1 MDYWQ
6 QIEDKIKN
14 NNLNVDL
21 LKIKNALLLAEESHI
36 GQYRKSGEDYIL
48 HPVEVTNILIDMKM
62 DTDTIVAGILHDIVE
77 DTLIT
82 LADIKY
88 NFGDSVSELVDG
100 VTKLKNLP
108 NGTKNQYENIRKMI
122 LAMSK
127 NLSVVIIKLADR
139 LHNMRT
145 LKYMKPEKQIS
156 IAKETLEI
164 YAPLAHRLGL
174 AKIKWELEDLALNY
188 LHPVEYQELK
198 RLIDTKKVE
207 RETYIENLVKE
218 LNKIVVEDA
227 NLDIDITGRVKHF
240 YSIYKKMYEKGKD
253 FDALYDLIGVRII
266 TKNKTEC
273 YHVLG
278 IIQDK
283 YQPVPGR
290 FKDYISAPKSNNYQS
305 IHTTV
310 IGPGGK
316 FVEIQI
322 RTEEMHKIAEEGIAA
337 HWSYKEKVAVNKN
350 DEVYGWLRGVIETQQ
365 NENSEEFVK
374 SFTEELIKESVFV
387 FSPKGD
393 VVELAMGA
401 TPLDFAFN
409 IHTDIGCKCIGSK
422 VNGKIVPLE
431 YKLKNGDRVDII
443 TSKNAKGPGND
454 WLNIVVT
461 SGAKNKIRKWLK
473 EQNFE
478 ENIKLGK
485 ELLENELSKLGMT
498 LKEFEESSILKKHIE
513 KHNIGNLEDFYF
525 QLAEKRSKIDV
536 VITKLKAKLEKEREE
551 KERIENPLTVVE
563 KKIRE
568 KTAKKNDY
576 GIVIDGINNTL
587 LKFAKC
593 CTPLPGDEVG
603 GYVTKLT
610 GITIHRKNC
619 LNYQNMILN
628 DKGREIEVNWDPKL
642 LEKRINKYKFSFSIF
657 VNNRNNIIADI
668 VALISNHKINLIS
681 INSTELKRDG
691 HAVAKVRLTVE
702 LTSKVEYKQLT
713 SNIQKIKDVLSIER

>member
-1 MDYWQ
+1 MDYWH

-278 IIQDK
+278 IIQNK

-485 ELLENELSKLGMT
+485 ELLENELCKLGMT
-498 LKEFEESSILKKHIE
+498 LKDFEESSILKKHME

-568 KTAKKNDY
+568 KTAKKNDF
-576 GIVIDGINNTL
+576 GIIIDGINNTL

-628 DKGREIEVNWDPKL
+628 DKGREIEVNWDSKL

-681 INSTELKRDG
+681 INSTELKREG
-691 HAVAKVRLTVE
+691 HTVAKVRLTVE

>member
-443 TSKNAKGPGND
+443 TSKNAKG
-454 WLNIVVT
+454 
-461 SGAKNKIRKWLK
+461 
-473 EQNFE
+473 
-478 ENIKLGK
+478 
-485 ELLENELSKLGMT
+485 
-498 LKEFEESSILKKHIE
+498 
-513 KHNIGNLEDFYF
+513 
-525 QLAEKRSKIDV
+525 
-536 VITKLKAKLEKEREE
+536 
-551 KERIENPLTVVE
+551 
-563 KKIRE
+563 
-568 KTAKKNDY
+568 
-576 GIVIDGINNTL
+576 
-587 LKFAKC
+587 
-593 CTPLPGDEVG
+593 
-603 GYVTKLT
+603 
-610 GITIHRKNC
+610 
-619 LNYQNMILN
+619 
-628 DKGREIEVNWDPKL
+628 
-642 LEKRINKYKFSFSIF
+642 
-657 VNNRNNIIADI
+657 
-668 VALISNHKINLIS
+668 
-681 INSTELKRDG
+681 
-691 HAVAKVRLTVE
+691 
-702 LTSKVEYKQLT
+702 
-713 SNIQKIKDVLSIER
+713 